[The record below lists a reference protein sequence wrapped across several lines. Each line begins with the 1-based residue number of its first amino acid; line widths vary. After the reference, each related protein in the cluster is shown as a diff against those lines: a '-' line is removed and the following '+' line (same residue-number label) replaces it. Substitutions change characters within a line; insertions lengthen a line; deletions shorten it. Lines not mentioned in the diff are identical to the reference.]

1 MKHLAATIALG
12 PLLLLQGRHVRRVTP
27 VLPEPPGPRAG
38 RCGKGLALRLLI
50 LGDSAAAGVGAAT
63 QGEALSGQ
71 LVRALSP
78 RFDLRWKLIA
88 RTGATTLE
96 TLETLAGIEREP
108 FDVVVTSLGV
118 NDVTG
123 GRSPRRWMIDQA
135 RLVAL
140 LREEFGASRIL
151 LSALPPMHLFPA
163 LPQPLRAYLGA
174 QALRYNAALRAFAQT
189 APACTWV
196 PLEVTQDRDHMA
208 HDGFHPGPQIYAAWA
223 GCLARQIDAGAQ
235 ATR

>member
-38 RCGKGLALRLLI
+38 RVGTGPALRLLI

-63 QGEALSGQ
+63 QDEALAGQ
-71 LVRALSP
+71 LVQALLP
-78 RFDLRWKLIA
+78 RFDLTWKLIA
-88 RTGATTLE
+88 RTGATTQDSLQM
-96 TLETLAGIEREP
+96 LASLEREP

-135 RLVAL
+135 RLVTL
-140 LREEFGASRIL
+140 LREEFGAKRIL

-174 QALRYNAALRAFAQT
+174 QALRYNAALRAFART
-189 APACTWV
+189 APGCTWV
-196 PLEVTQDRDHMA
+196 PLDVKQDRSHMA
-208 HDGFHPGPQIYAAWA
+208 HDGFHPGPPVYAAWA
-223 GCLARQIDAGAQ
+223 ELLARQIDADAV
-235 ATR
+235 APR